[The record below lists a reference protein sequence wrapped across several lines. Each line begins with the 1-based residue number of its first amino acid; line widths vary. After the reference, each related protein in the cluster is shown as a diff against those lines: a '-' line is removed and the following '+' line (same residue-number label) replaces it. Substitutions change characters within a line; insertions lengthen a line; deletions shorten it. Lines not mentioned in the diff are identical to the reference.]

1 MSGPKDGR
9 GADAFDDF
17 FGDPTPSGH
26 MGPTR
31 EVAPT
36 EPEDEPTQDVELRR
50 RGEPTQA
57 TPVVPPITP
66 EPTPSGAVPE
76 DWWQPEPQAAPPAAP
91 APAAWQQAHAAPAQ
105 QAYAQQ
111 PQAHQP
117 PRREPGRGVSPA
129 GMVGMLVGGV
139 LVGGLCVGGAVMALN
154 SGDDEPVATS
164 TTVTS
169 TSTSQPTTSTSTS
182 SSTSSS
188 SSSSTTTV
196 RRTGKLPDGVTKC
209 AGPKQ
214 GTSVGR
220 GSEVTSCAFAGAVRD
235 AYLAE
240 DPTSG
245 STKLEV
251 RSPVTKK
258 NYTMTCTGSTV
269 TRCTGGND
277 AVVVLY

>member
-1 MSGPKDGR
+1 MSYVARDDRPADKAARYAELEGEILAVLDGEPNVTAR
-9 GADAFDDF
+9 MATVSSMLADAFDDF

-31 EVAPT
+31 GVAPT
-36 EPEDEPTQDVELRR
+36 EPEDEPTQDVELLR

-154 SGDDEPVATS
+154 SAVMSRSPTWSCSRVVVAT
-164 TTVTS
+164 
-169 TSTSQPTTSTSTS
+169 
-182 SSTSSS
+182 
-188 SSSSTTTV
+188 
-196 RRTGKLPDGVTKC
+196 R
-209 AGPKQ
+209 
-214 GTSVGR
+214 
-220 GSEVTSCAFAGAVRD
+220 
-235 AYLAE
+235 
-240 DPTSG
+240 
-245 STKLEV
+245 
-251 RSPVTKK
+251 
-258 NYTMTCTGSTV
+258 
-269 TRCTGGND
+269 
-277 AVVVLY
+277 